1 MKMMF
6 IEPIWSELCLMS
18 LLITT
23 LLYWAKIIFSDLTYL
38 SVLARLGIIFA
49 NGLLAILL
57 IERWLSSGH
66 LPFSNLYESFLFLTW
81 NLTFLH
87 IILEQRIRNEWL
99 GTIIAPS
106 ALFMQIFAMIALPGE
121 MKQSMFLVPALQSNW
136 LIMHVSM
143 MILSYGALL
152 FGSLLAV
159 TLLIVGYQYIEI
171 QNQNINTDSMYLNGY
186 NIQMQKNWFLYFR
199 RMCLIDQLD
208 YWSYRA
214 IGIGFILLTIGIISG
229 AVWANEAWGSY
240 WNWDPKETWALIT
253 WLIFASYLH
262 TRMVKG
268 WNGQKSA
275 IVATV
280 GLCLVWTCY
289 LGVNLLAKGLH
300 SYGWFQ

>member
-1 MKMMF
+1 MKMMI
-6 IEPIWSELCLMS
+6 IEPMWSELCLMT

-23 LLYWAKIIFSDLTYL
+23 LLYWTKIIFSDLTYL

-66 LPFSNLYESFLFLTW
+66 LPFSNLYESFLLLTW

-87 IILEQRIRNEWL
+87 IILENRIRNEWL

-106 ALFMQIFAMIALPGE
+106 ALFMQIFATTALPGE
-121 MKQSMFLVPALQSNW
+121 MKQSTFLVPALQSNW
-136 LIMHVSM
+136 LMMHVSM

-159 TLLIVGYQYIEI
+159 TLLIVAYQYIEI
-171 QNQNINTDSMYLNGY
+171 QNPNIQSDSMLVNGY
-186 NIQMQKNWFLYFR
+186 NIQMQKNWFLDFR

-253 WLIFASYLH
+253 WLIFAIYLH

-268 WNGQKSA
+268 WNGQRSA
-275 IVATV
+275 IVASI
-280 GLCLVWTCY
+280 GLCLVWICY

-300 SYGWFQ
+300 TYGWFQ

>member
-1 MKMMF
+1 MKMMI
-6 IEPIWSELCLMS
+6 IEPMWSELCLIT
-18 LLITT
+18 LFITT
-23 LLYWAKIIFSDLTYL
+23 LLYWAKIVFSELTYL
-38 SVLARLGIIFA
+38 SFLARLGIVCA
-49 NGLLAILL
+49 NALLAILL

-66 LPFSNLYESFLFLTW
+66 LPFSNLYESFVFLTW

-87 IILEQRIRNEWL
+87 VVLENRIRNEWL
-99 GTIIAPS
+99 GAIIAPS
-106 ALFMQIFAMIALPGE
+106 ALLMQTFATIALPVE
-121 MKQSMFLVPALQSNW
+121 MKQSIFLVPALQSNW
-136 LIMHVSM
+136 LAMHVSM

-152 FGSLLAV
+152 FGSLLAI
-159 TLLIVGYQYIEI
+159 TLLIVAYKYIEI
-171 QNQNINTDSMYLNGY
+171 DNKSVHTDSVLSNSY
-186 NIQMQKNWFLYFR
+186 NIQMQENWFLDVR

-253 WLIFASYLH
+253 WLVFAIYLH

-275 IVATV
+275 VVATV

-300 SYGWFQ
+300 TYGWFQ

>member
-1 MKMMF
+1 MMF
-6 IEPIWSELCLMS
+6 IEPICSQLCLMS

-49 NGLLAILL
+49 NALLAILL
-57 IERWLSSGH
+57 IERWLLSGH

-106 ALFMQIFAMIALPGE
+106 ALLMQIFAMIALPGD

-159 TLLIVGYQYIEI
+159 TVLIVGYQYIEI
-171 QNQNINTDSMYLNGY
+171 QNQNIKTDSMYLNGY
-186 NIQMQKNWFLYFR
+186 NIQMQKNWFLDFR

-253 WLIFASYLH
+253 WLIFAIYLH

-300 SYGWFQ
+300 TYGWFQ